1 MKRLRLPDA
10 LAMIRRHFA
19 PLRFFAQLDSP
30 ASIQVML
37 LDEHS
42 GESLVLTGV
51 PCALSLTEV
60 QLAALIEAI
69 ELDVAALRPNLIDHR
84 RAG

>member
-19 PLRFFAQLDSP
+19 PLRFFAQLDSL

-51 PCALSLTEV
+51 PCSLSLTER
-60 QLAALIEAI
+60 QLAALISAI
-69 ELDVAALRPNLIDHR
+69 ELDVMALRPSMLNRHR
-84 RAG
+84 TG